1 MSAVYNFYQFAWIG
15 QEVKRLYWC
24 VRGGEFSFSNLR
36 NQPVRR
42 LIGHLAVVPFL
53 PSVVS
58 AVGWQP
64 KGWQQ
69 QQEQEQALS

>member
-1 MSAVYNFYQFAWIG
+1 MDRSRG
-15 QEVKRLYWC
+15 QKTLL
-24 VRGGEFSFSNLR
+24 VRERGVGELSFSNLR

-64 KGWQQ
+64 KGWQE
-69 QQEQEQALS
+69 QEQEQALS